1 MAKIFGKR
9 QLVLATLVMALGAAV
24 FVNWYY
30 TKPESEIANA
40 GLKIAE
46 QTTAEQKTQAHL
58 GDALQVNAPV
68 NEKATGGSEYFA
80 KAKLD
85 RTTSHDKAAEALNGV
100 IKDSKSSAQA
110 VAEATESLNALSKAI
125 KQETDIEN
133 LVKAKIS
140 GECLAVINEKSA
152 QVVVTKGT
160 LKDSVLIQIK
170 DIVIKQTGFSDE
182 NITIIEAK

>member
-9 QLVLATLVMALGAAV
+9 QLVLATLVVALGAAV

-40 GLKIAE
+40 GLKTVE
-46 QTTAEQKTQAHL
+46 QTTEAEKTQSHL
-58 GDALQVNAPV
+58 GGALQVDAPV
-68 NEKATGGSEYFA
+68 KGETASGSEYFT

-85 RTTSHDKAAEALNGV
+85 RTASHDKALEALNSV

-110 VAEATESLNALSKAI
+110 VNKATESLNALSKAI

-133 LVKAKIS
+133 LIKAKIS
-140 GECLAVINEKSA
+140 GECLVVINEKSA
-152 QVVVTKGT
+152 QVVVAKGT
-160 LKDSVLIQIK
+160 LKDTVLVQIQ
-170 DIVIKQTGFSDE
+170 DIVVKQTGFSDE
-182 NITIIEAK
+182 NITIIESK